1 MKRLKRIFTVTIT
14 FFTIIVIFTECSKS
28 NVRAIDLERAPVRVA
43 VFLYN
48 SGDDFISLIG
58 KNLEEIQKQNQDKV
72 QYTFYDGQSNQDI
85 QNEQINKAL
94 DEGTDLILLNIV
106 NIGDAQNAINTIK
119 ETNIPVI
126 LFNREPLSPAPIQS
140 YSKAI
145 YIGTDA
151 KQTGILQGEMIVNV
165 WNTSKQF
172 IDKNSDD
179 IMQYVMLEGQA
190 NNIEA
195 IGRTQY
201 SVSTIQ
207 DADIQTQELQ
217 LLVCNWFEDQA
228 YDSMKTLILKYG
240 NQIEVIISNN
250 DAMALG
256 AIKALQEAGYN
267 FGDKSRTIPVVG
279 VDLIPPARE
288 LIQKG
293 EMLGSV
299 YQDPKAYADA
309 LFVCGMNL
317 VQGKSPIEGTQYKFD
332 DTQVAIRLP
341 QTEYLY
347 NNIFAQ

>member
-1 MKRLKRIFTVTIT
+1 MKRLKRIITVAIT
-14 FFTIIVIFTECSKS
+14 FFTIIIMFSDCSKS
-28 NVRAIDLERAPVRVA
+28 NVRAIGLERAPVRVA

-48 SGDDFISLIG
+48 SGDDFISLIH

-85 QNEQINKAL
+85 QNEQINKVL
-94 DEGTDLILLNIV
+94 GEGTDLILLNIV

-140 YSKAI
+140 YGKAI

-151 KQTGILQGEMIVNV
+151 KQTGILQGEMIINV

-179 IMQYVMLEGQA
+179 IMQYVMLEGQV

-207 DADIQTQELQ
+207 DADIQTQELK

-267 FGDKSRTIPVVG
+267 LGDKSRTIPVVG
-279 VDLIPPARE
+279 VDIIPQARE
-288 LIQKG
+288 FIEKG
-293 EMLGSV
+293 YMLGSV
-299 YQDPKAYADA
+299 YQDPKTYADA
-309 LFVCGMNL
+309 LYICGMNL
-317 VQGKSPIEGTQYKFD
+317 IQGKSPIEGTQYKFD

-347 NNIFAQ
+347 NNIFNK